1 MLISNKKV
9 FIRSVIFIIIYKRLW
24 KLLIDRDMKKPELQ
38 HGAKIS
44 SSTMMKLNKGEN
56 VSTAVLSRICNF
68 LDCDVADIMEVKPDS
83 DDL

>member
-1 MLISNKKV
+1 M
-9 FIRSVIFIIIYKRLW
+9 
-24 KLLIDRDMKKPELQ
+24 ELQ

-68 LDCDVADIMEVKPDS
+68 LNCDVADIMEVKPDS